1 MLTCGWLGGVV
12 STLLIRHALDGR
24 RPLDPALLP
33 TSVAVP
39 IAALALPASPE
50 YSPYAP
56 KKVLPKPTQ
65 RRDALLNV
73 WAAAKQERSPSW
85 TIPAPGHG
93 AHQGGGREIREREH
107 GSPAAPQSAVVSPRP
122 PVLNGIARD
131 GVKGARTV
139 EGASEPEVRRPPL
152 PTQQPQQ
159 PPARSAA
166 ALLPSIAWGQPH
178 GGKGVTLTQEVRAQ
192 SAAENGHGAQAPRR
206 RAP

>member
-1 MLTCGWLGGVV
+1 MIDHLLMLTCGWVGGVV

-107 GSPAAPQSAVVSPRP
+107 GSPAAPQSAVVSPR
-122 PVLNGIARD
+122 
-131 GVKGARTV
+131 
-139 EGASEPEVRRPPL
+139 
-152 PTQQPQQ
+152 TQQPQQ

-178 GGKGVTLTQEVRAQ
+178 GGKGTTLTQEVRAQ